1 MAQSGLI
8 VRRSVRHEI
17 VLPARVRVAPEH
29 AEEIRF
35 AKGVTDQDGWID
47 CDLVDFAAGGA
58 GFVCTA
64 FFPRGCVTELQIPAS
79 SGDGGARF
87 LCRARVMRVQMTDRR
102 PAYLVGT
109 AFVELDE
116 QQSAAVS
123 GLLDRLDGADD

>member
-29 AEEIRF
+29 AEDIRF

-64 FFPRGCVTELQIPAS
+64 FFPRGCVIEMQIPT
-79 SGDGGARF
+79 SGDERQPAF
-87 LCRARVMRVQMTDRR
+87 LCRARVMRIQMTDRR
-102 PAYLVGT
+102 PAYLIGT
-109 AFVELDE
+109 AFVDMSEE
-116 QQSAAVS
+116 QDAAVS
-123 GLLDRLDGADD
+123 ALLDRLDGTHS

>member
-29 AEEIRF
+29 AEDIRF

-58 GFVCTA
+58 GFVATA
-64 FFPRGCVTELQIPAS
+64 FFPRGCVIEMQIPT
-79 SGDGGARF
+79 SGDEGQPPF
-87 LCRARVMRVQMTDRR
+87 VCRARVMRIQMTDRR

-109 AFVELDE
+109 AFVDMTED
-116 QQSAAVS
+116 QDAAVS
-123 GLLDRLDGADD
+123 ALLDRLDGTHS